1 MAKYKGTAVQ
11 TQKQEFKQTI
21 EIDTI
26 EGNLTVT
33 GNVVSSLAPGHASH
47 LTNKSYVDTQ
57 VSNLVDSAPELL
69 NTLNE
74 LSEALND
81 DENFATTINSS
92 LALKAP
98 LESPTFTGTV
108 TVPTPS
114 GNTDAVTKGYTD
126 TGLALKAPLASPT
139 FTGVV
144 TVPTPTNNTDA
155 TTKNYVDSALSLK
168 SPLASPTFTG
178 TVTIPT
184 PSNDTDAA
192 TKNYV
197 DVTSTAKAA
206 ALSIALG

>member
-33 GNVVSSLAPGHASH
+33 GNVVSSLAPGHATH

-98 LESPTFTGTV
+98 L
-108 TVPTPS
+108 
-114 GNTDAVTKGYTD
+114 
-126 TGLALKAPLASPT
+126 ASPT

-144 TVPTPTNNTDA
+144 TIPTPTNNTDA
-155 TTKNYVDSALSLK
+155 ATKAYVDTGLALGA
-168 SPLASPTFTG
+168 PLSNPTFTG
-178 TVTIPT
+178 SVTVPT
-184 PSNDTDAA
+184 PSADTDAA
-192 TKNYV
+192 TKGYV

>member
-26 EGNLTVT
+26 DGNLTVT
-33 GNVVSSLAPGHASH
+33 GNVVSSVAPGHASH

-81 DENFATTINSS
+81 DENFATTINNS

-98 LESPTFTGTV
+98 LASPTFTGTV

-114 GNTDAVTKGYTD
+114 GNTDASTKGYVD
-126 TGLALKAPLASPT
+126 TGLALKSPI
-139 FTGVV
+139 
-144 TVPTPTNNTDA
+144 
-155 TTKNYVDSALSLK
+155 
-168 SPLASPTFTG
+168 ASPTFTG
-178 TVTIPT
+178 TVTVPT
-184 PSNDTDAA
+184 PSADTDAA
-192 TKNYV
+192 TKSYV